1 MTESAPEKILVIRF
15 SSIGD
20 IVLCTPVLRCLKKM
34 PGKNI
39 EVHFATKAKYK
50 GLLEH
55 NPNID
60 HLHLLDGSLSG
71 MIRKLRSAG
80 VSAVIDLHNNLRSA
94 LVKTALLKPSR
105 SLFKMN
111 IEKWLLTAF
120 KINRLPGKHIVDR
133 YFDAAGI
140 AGVKNDGEGLDFFFE
155 EASPGWPKQLPPA
168 FRERPVAFVI
178 GGKHATKRLPDEKII
193 SICKKLG
200 TGVVLLGGSAERTS
214 GEVVTAACGGDVFN
228 GCGIFSL
235 QQSAYVVKM
244 ADVVITH
251 DTGLMHIAAA
261 FNKRIVSVWGNTVPA
276 FGMLPYMPRYP
287 ERSVVIEVEGLPCR
301 PCTKIGYSKCP
312 KGHFDCMNKID
323 EEKLVSAVREFI
335 RQQHANA

>member
-214 GEVVTAACGGDVFN
+214 GDVFN